1 MGDHPEMAE
10 KFNLAWNDFKSNT
23 TRAFGLLR
31 NDEFLQDVTLAGED
45 NHQVAAHKMVLSACS
60 QYFKNIFKN
69 NKHAHPLLCLEGI
82 TSADL
87 DNIMDYVYNGEVK
100 IFQDDL
106 DRFLTVAERFKLEGL
121 LGDKESQGEESN
133 IQPPINTMPVPRG
146 RPRARPNQVKREE
159 NCAIDE
165 TNANDATTYDHDT
178 KSSELAVA
186 EQVKINMSGED
197 KLILEEKINRN
208 VERADNG
215 MFRCTL
221 CGKEAKQKIQIQ
233 YHIEGIH
240 LEGLSLPCNICGRT
254 FRSRNSWGK
263 HKSTF

>member
-1 MGDHPEMAE
+1 MTE
-10 KFNLAWNDFKSNT
+10 KFNLTWNDFKSNT

-31 NDEFLQDVTLAGED
+31 NDDFLQDVTLVGED

-60 QYFKNIFKN
+60 GYFKNIFKN
-69 NKHAHPLLCLEGI
+69 NKHSHPLLCLEGI

-121 LGDKESQGEESN
+121 LGDKESGVDESI
-133 IQPPINTMPVPRG
+133 IQQPIDPIPVPRG

-159 NCAIDE
+159 NCVIDE
-165 TNANDATTYDHDT
+165 TNTNDATTYDPDT
-178 KSSELAVA
+178 KSRELAVA
-186 EQVKINMSGED
+186 EPVKVNMSGED

-208 VERADNG
+208 VERAVNG
-215 MFRCTL
+215 MFKCTL

-240 LEGLSLPCNICGRT
+240 MEGLSLPCNICGKT
-254 FRSRNSWGK
+254 FRSRNAFTI
-263 HKSTF
+263 HKFREHNHKV